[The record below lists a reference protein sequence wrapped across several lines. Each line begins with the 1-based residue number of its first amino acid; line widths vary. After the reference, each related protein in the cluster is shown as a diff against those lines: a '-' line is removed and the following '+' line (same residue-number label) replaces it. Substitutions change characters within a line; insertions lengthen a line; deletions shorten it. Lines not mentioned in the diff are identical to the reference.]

1 MKTPTHLKHKPI
13 IAVNDY
19 DKIDAIYA
27 NDTDV
32 CALSIGQAQYDTDEI
47 SVKIWRHTGER
58 WSRQSEEMPIHRA
71 LDLSILTIAAFLT
84 DTESKYSLSSL
95 REEIITE
102 HRVTEIKDYYK
113 RNKSMIRP
121 RLEEL
126 HKILNMFLDNEK
138 SNDILTENRI

>member
-1 MKTPTHLKHKPI
+1 MNAPEHLSHKPI

-32 CALSIGQAQYDTDEI
+32 RALSIGQAQYDEDEL
-47 SVKIWRHTGER
+47 SLKIWRHTSEK

-71 LDLSILTIAAFLT
+71 LDLSILAVAAILT
-84 DTESKYSLSSL
+84 DTSSKYPMTSL
-95 REEIITE
+95 REEIMIE
-102 HRVTEIKDYYK
+102 SRVGEIHQYYEDHK
-113 RNKSMIRP
+113 HMLKP

-126 HKILNMFLDNEK
+126 RKILNTFFERN
-138 SNDILTENRI
+138 I